1 MSSFLLLSA
10 PGFNRGNGCSGCPS
24 SHVPSFFDKEAIFYP
39 SILEKLT
46 RRSTILIFTRAL

>member
-10 PGFNRGNGCSGCPS
+10 PGFNRGNGCPS
-24 SHVPSFFDKEAIFYP
+24 SHVPSFFDKEAIFFP